1 MTPIEVGRNETLIRN
16 YLSSLTDSK
25 NIVQTI
31 IDKFNAIG
39 FDEPLKDKELEQLIN
54 NTREFIHIKVDAIE
68 VPELNGKQLSKGAY
82 LQLIGIQNTTQI
94 IEEIIALKKR
104 LTTNLHNANT
114 FVLKGGKLEE
124 NKKETKRFTESC
136 TTYAQTDKEIEAYNL
151 LIDLRDTMNKLND
164 YHIKNGMGNIKPMSF
179 QLSRFL
185 YQQEIN
191 ESYQIALKNYKA
203 LLNTFW

>member
-1 MTPIEVGRNETLIRN
+1 MKPIEVGRNDILINN

-25 NIVQTI
+25 NIVQTM

-39 FDEPLKDKELEQLIN
+39 FDEPLKPEELEQLIN

-68 VPELNGKQLSKGAY
+68 VPELNGKKLSKGAY
-82 LQLIGIQNTTQI
+82 LQLIGIQHVTQR

-124 NKKETKRFTESC
+124 NKKETKRFINSA
-136 TTYAQTDKEIEAYNL
+136 TTFAKTDKEKEAYNL
-151 LIDLRDTMNKLND
+151 LIDLRDAMNKLNQ

-185 YQQEIN
+185 YQQELN

-203 LLNTFW
+203 LLNTVW